1 MGSRIKGFYA
11 KHPIISHLI
20 ILCIT
25 ALLTGWAMMLFLDV
39 WTRHGSTAKVPNVC
53 NIDSHA
59 AVRALEAA
67 GFTAE
72 INDSAYDQRYRPGQV
87 ISTWPRAGA
96 IVKPGREI
104 YLTIAS
110 YETQMVEVRMPLVNV
125 SSRQALNYL
134 EKQLKIKNVQ
144 IKNIPSQ
151 YPDLVINALYDG
163 RSITPGM
170 RLPVTAKVVLEVGV
184 VPVVTDVDVE
194 SDSYNDDGSQPAPQS
209 VTTTFEDDEDISTS
223 AAYD

>member
-1 MGSRIKGFYA
+1 MSQRIKSFYS

-20 ILCIT
+20 ILCIV
-25 ALLTGWAMMLFLDV
+25 ALVIGWGLLLFLDG

-53 NIDSHA
+53 DIDSRA
-59 AVRALEAA
+59 AIRALEAA

-72 INDSAYDQRYRPGQV
+72 ISDSTYDQRYRPGQV

-96 IVKPGREI
+96 VVKPGREVYI
-104 YLTIAS
+104 TIAS

-144 IKNIPSQ
+144 IKNVPSQ
-151 YPDLVINALYDG
+151 YPDLVISATYNGAP
-163 RSITPGM
+163 ITAGM
-170 RLPVTAKVVLEVGV
+170 LLPVNAKVVLEVGV
-184 VPVVTDVDVE
+184 VPAVTDVDVDGE
-194 SDSYNDDGSQPAPQS
+194 SDAYSDPAPT
-209 VTTTFEDDEDISTS
+209 TTTFEDDEDISTS